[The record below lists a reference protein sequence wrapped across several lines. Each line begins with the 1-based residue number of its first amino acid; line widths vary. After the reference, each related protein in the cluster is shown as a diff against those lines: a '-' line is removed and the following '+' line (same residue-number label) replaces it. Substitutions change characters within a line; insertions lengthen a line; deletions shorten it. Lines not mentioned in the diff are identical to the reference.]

1 MKTQVKGIFR
11 FFATKE
17 GAQPVN
23 NQTQGK
29 TTKELVQEIHETF
42 NTEVERLLEMAGV
55 TLPDTTNKT
64 VIERGTRLHS
74 LGFTSS
80 KDALECRKEIRS
92 AEQIEQENIK
102 RDRLKRAILYF
113 QQKYPHYKF
122 IDSDGIARICKKYG
136 LIHAPCNRYTGVV
149 PEKNIRE
156 MESFKI
162 NDDDICWQET
172 TYAYHRSEI
181 TFISKYEGEQ
191 KVKEGKKMCPS
202 MRDSWVQPG
211 TRSMAAPRKDF
222 DLSGMKIDTDGI
234 TAINIP
240 DPVVFEPVVFEGNKY
255 YLISTAWGDEASDED
270 VVNHIMN

>member
-1 MKTQVKGIFR
+1 MKTQKGIFR

-55 TLPDTTNKT
+55 TLPDNTNRA
-64 VIERGTRLHS
+64 VIERANRLKS
-74 LGFTSS
+74 LGFNRAH
-80 KDALECRKEIRS
+80 DALVGWREAAQSKLIEKEN
-92 AEQIEQENIK
+92 AK
-102 RDRLKRAILYF
+102 RDTLKRAIIYF

-122 IDSDGIARICKKYG
+122 IDDEGITRICKKYG
-136 LIHAPCNRYTGVV
+136 LIHAPCHRYTGIV
-149 PEKNIRE
+149 PEKNIME

-181 TFISKYEGEQ
+181 TFISKSEGEQ
-191 KVKEGKKMCPS
+191 KVKECKKMCPS
-202 MRDSWVQPG
+202 TRDSWVQPG

-222 DLSGMKIDTDGI
+222 DLTGMHIDTDGI
-234 TAINIP
+234 TAVNIP

>member
-1 MKTQVKGIFR
+1 MKTQKGIFR

-29 TTKELVQEIHETF
+29 TTKEMVQEIHETF
-42 NTEVERLLEMAGV
+42 NTEVERLLEMARV

-80 KDALECRKEIRS
+80 KDAIECRKEIRS
-92 AEQIEQENIK
+92 AEQIEQENVK

-156 MESFKI
+156 MEAFKI
-162 NDDDICWQET
+162 NDEDMCIIIEVSSRYSRGIVMASGADVEEKTKHLKTIHD
-172 TYAYHRSEI
+172 YVYVNN
-181 TFISKYEGEQ
+181 YE
-191 KVKEGKKMCPS
+191 
-202 MRDSWVQPG
+202 R
-211 TRSMAAPRKDF
+211 TMAAPKLDF
-222 DLSGMKIDTDGI
+222 DLTGMTIDKDGI

-240 DPVVFEPVVFEGNKY
+240 DPVVFEPVVFEENQY
-255 YLISTAWGDEASDED
+255 FLISTAWGDEASDED
-270 VVNHIMN
+270 VVNHKMN